1 VRPAHCASH
10 SARRG
15 QDRPGDAQEGRA
27 AHRTAPHPSG
37 SCWVHGPPS
46 SSRGPGRIALSACRR
61 PDDSEGR
68 RQRGFP
74 DRGRVSACCR
84 MAGARRAP
92 KGAPCQGPGR
102 GHRDGL
108 PVVGADVTGP
118 GRSQVQCR
126 SAHPSDHRLVV
137 PALVQSPC
145 MPHPVNTWDGA
156 GYPVS
161 SAVSGDGRRTVRRLA
176 RFDSIRA
183 VIDLW
188 AQRQDGFSLHSEW
201 LRSSRRDS
209 PTRAGA
215 VQDLASPQPAPT
227 AQAVPGGGR
236 AWPELR
242 RQPTAHG
249 CPAVNDVI
257 GCPGPHADPTDP
269 SRPPPEACQC
279 SIRLKLHPGR

>member
-1 VRPAHCASH
+1 VSGPGTRSSRRPA
-10 SARRG
+10 
-15 QDRPGDAQEGRA
+15 
-27 AHRTAPHPSG
+27 
-37 SCWVHGPPS
+37 
-46 SSRGPGRIALSACRR
+46 
-61 PDDSEGR
+61 
-68 RQRGFP
+68 
-74 DRGRVSACCR
+74 
-84 MAGARRAP
+84 
-92 KGAPCQGPGR
+92 
-102 GHRDGL
+102 
-108 PVVGADVTGP
+108 VVGADVTGP

-176 RFDSIRA
+176 RFDSVRA

-188 AQRQDGFSLHSEW
+188 AHRQDGFSLHSEW

-249 CPAVNDVI
+249 FPAVNDVI